1 MDDSYTSGFLKEDI
15 LRKRKLRGVKIGQEK
30 ISEERMFSQP
40 ETCFWTDLMRSSEEV
55 WSHRKESPVNDSHVS
70 HLLAT

>member
-1 MDDSYTSGFLKEDI
+1 MDDSYASGFLKEDI
-15 LRKRKLRGVKIGQEK
+15 LRKRKLRGVKIGQ
-30 ISEERMFSQP
+30 ERMFSQP

-55 WSHRKESPVNDSHVS
+55 WSHRKESPVSDSHVS

>member
-30 ISEERMFSQP
+30 ISEKGCFPSQRLV
-40 ETCFWTDLMRSSEEV
+40 FGLIS
-55 WSHRKESPVNDSHVS
+55 
-70 HLLAT
+70 